1 MTAFRRIART
11 LPSNVRLGALI
22 TWHAQKKI
30 RVLML
35 DAKHFKIRRKPFTL
49 YVAFDAERMMPV
61 AWILLPRHE
70 VRFGYDQLLAHLRR
84 KKTMVTGIVSDG
96 HIGLVASAHY
106 YYPRAIHQRCAFHVL
121 ADVLRKLGGRKFL
134 APDEGRAL
142 WKKVRHVA
150 IECMT
155 LREARIALS
164 RLKFNYPQYQK
175 AWHSLHDALPGIY
188 QFTKFLFLA
197 DYRTSNRMEN
207 FMGILEQRLKSCRS
221 MKSPNQCVRII
232 SGLIAEKYKRPT
244 KK

>member
-1 MTAFRRIART
+1 MTAFRRVART
-11 LPSNVRLGALI
+11 LSKNIRLGALI
-22 TWHAQKKI
+22 AWHAEKKI

-35 DAKHFKIRRKPFTL
+35 DAKHFKIRRKAFTL

-70 VRFGYDQLLAHLRR
+70 IRQGYDFLLAHLRR
-84 KKTMVTGIVSDG
+84 KKVVVTGIVSDG
-96 HIGLVASAHY
+96 HLGLAASAHG
-106 YYPRAIHQRCAFHVL
+106 YYPRAVHQHCAFHVL

-134 APDEGRAL
+134 APDEGRVL

-155 LREARIALS
+155 WKEARIALS
-164 RLKFNYPQYQK
+164 RLKFKYPKYTR
-175 AWHSLHDALPGIY
+175 AWQSLDHALSGIY
-188 QFTKFLFLA
+188 QFTKRPILA
-197 DYRTSNRMEN
+197 QYRTSNRMEN

-221 MKSPNQCVRII
+221 MKSPNQCVRIV

>member
-1 MTAFRRIART
+1 MTAFRRVART
-11 LPSNVRLGALI
+11 LPKNIRLGVLI
-22 TWHAQKKI
+22 AWHTEKKI

-49 YVAFDAERMMPV
+49 YVAFDAEQMTPV
-61 AWILLPRHE
+61 AWILLPRYE

-84 KKTMVTGIVSDG
+84 KKVAVTGIVSDG
-96 HIGLVASAHY
+96 HLGLVASAHD
-106 YYPRAIHQRCAFHVL
+106 YYPKAIHQHCAFHVL

-142 WKKVRHVA
+142 WKKVRHAA
-150 IECMT
+150 IECMA

-164 RLKFNYPQYQK
+164 RLKFKYPK
-175 AWHSLHDALPGIY
+175 HIRAWQSLDHSLPGIY
-188 QFTKFLFLA
+188 QFTQRPILA
-197 DYRTSNRMEN
+197 QYRTSNRMEN

-221 MKSPNQCVRII
+221 MKTPNQCIRII

>member
-11 LPSNVRLGALI
+11 LPGNIRLGVLI
-22 TWHAQKKI
+22 ARRTEKKI

-49 YVAFDAERMMPV
+49 YAAFDAEHMMPV
-61 AWILLPRHE
+61 AWILLPRYE

-84 KKTMVTGIVSDG
+84 KRVAVTGIVSDG
-96 HIGLVASAHY
+96 HLGLVASAHD
-106 YYPRAIHQRCAFHVL
+106 YYPRAVHQHCAFHVL
-121 ADVLRKLGGRKFL
+121 ADILRKLGGRKFL

-150 IECMT
+150 IGCMT
-155 LREARIALS
+155 LKDARIALS
-164 RLKFNYPQYQK
+164 RLKFKYPNYER
-175 AWHSLHDALPGIY
+175 AWQSLGDALPGIY

-197 DYRTSNRMEN
+197 DYHTSNRMEN

-221 MKSPNQCVRII
+221 MKSPNQCIRIV